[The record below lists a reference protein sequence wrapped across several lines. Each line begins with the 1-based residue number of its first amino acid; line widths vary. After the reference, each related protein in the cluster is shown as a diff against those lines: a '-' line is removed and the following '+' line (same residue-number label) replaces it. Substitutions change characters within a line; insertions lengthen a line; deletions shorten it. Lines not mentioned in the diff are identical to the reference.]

1 MKRAR
6 LPGLALLT
14 IGLTLAAPVEAA
26 PSCQPGENNRSAS
39 TGLVFSG
46 GGAKGAYEAGV
57 ALGLKERGVSVT
69 AVAGSSAGALN
80 AALVASGQ
88 EELLVKLW
96 REISND
102 QVYRLPWSMGLAG
115 LLPGWVT
122 LWYLDH
128 TGALFDLS
136 PLRALL
142 AERVDLARLREAEIR
157 LFVVALDLVSGEKRI
172 FTNRDITHDVLLASA
187 SVPGVFAP
195 VAVDGQLL
203 VDGGLMDRAPLLDL
217 LELVGPVDRALT
229 VVGYGDP
236 TPLAPPLTLRRI
248 LERTLE
254 LALPYQ
260 IVKDAELARHRRPD
274 VAIHLLFPSEPLW
287 LRPLEF
293 EGERIARAVELGRK
307 DAHACLDRLGG

>member
-1 MKRAR
+1 MRGACLR
-6 LPGLALLT
+6 GLALL
-14 IGLTLAAPVEAA
+14 IGLACAVPAEAA
-26 PSCQPGENNRSAS
+26 SSCQPTENPRTGS
-39 TGLVFSG
+39 TALVFSG

-57 ALGLKERGVSVT
+57 ALGLKERGVRLT
-69 AVAGSSAGALN
+69 AVAGSSAGAMN

-88 EELLVKLW
+88 EELLAKLW
-96 REISND
+96 REVSNA

-115 LLPGWVT
+115 LLPGWIT
-122 LWYLDH
+122 LWYLDQA
-128 TGALFDLS
+128 GALFDLS
-136 PLRALL
+136 PLRTLL
-142 AERVDLARLREAEIR
+142 AEHVDLAQLREAEIR

-172 FTNRDITHDVLLASA
+172 FTNRDITHDILLASA

-217 LELVGPVDRALT
+217 LEFGGPMDRVIT

-236 TPLAPPLTLRRI
+236 TPLSPPLTLRRI

-274 VAIHLLFPSEPLW
+274 VAVHLLFPSEPLW

-293 EGERIARAVELGRK
+293 EHERIARAIELGRK

>member
-1 MKRAR
+1 MKRAC

-14 IGLTLAAPVEAA
+14 IGLALAASVEAA
-26 PSCQPGENNRSAS
+26 PPCQPGENIRSAS

-57 ALGLKERGVSVT
+57 ALGLKERGVRVT

-80 AALVASGQ
+80 AAMVASGQ
-88 EELLVKLW
+88 EEFLVELW
-96 REISND
+96 REVSND

-115 LLPGWVT
+115 LLPGWIT
-122 LWYLDH
+122 LWYLDQV
-128 TGALFDLS
+128 GALFDLS
-136 PLRALL
+136 PLRIL
-142 AERVDLARLREAEIR
+142 AAEHVDLARIREAPTR
-157 LFVVALDLVSGEKRI
+157 LFVVALDLTSGEKRV
-172 FTNRDITHDVLLASA
+172 FTNRDMTHDVLVASA

-217 LELVGPVDRALT
+217 LELGGPMDRVIT

-293 EGERIARAVELGRK
+293 ERERIARAIELGRK

>member
-1 MKRAR
+1 MRRAC

-26 PSCQPGENNRSAS
+26 PSCHPGENNRSAS

-96 REISND
+96 REVSND

-142 AERVDLARLREAEIR
+142 AERVDLARLRQAEIR
-157 LFVVALDLVSGEKRI
+157 LFVVALDLVAGEKRI